1 MRTRQKLQR
10 KLEATLIS
18 SLPTFKQTCTDP
30 IYFLALGFGSG
41 LSPKA
46 PGTCGSL
53 VALII
58 YVPLSLLPVFAYL
71 AYILLAFML
80 GVYICG
86 VAANRLD
93 VKDPGAIVWDE
104 FVGMWIALIIA
115 PEGWSYLV
123 LAFLLFR
130 LFDIFKPWPVDYLDR
145 NIEGGLGVMMDDVA
159 AGIYALAVLQI
170 IALGMRELGLVL
182 L

>member
-1 MRTRQKLQR
+1 
-10 KLEATLIS
+10 
-18 SLPTFKQTCTDP
+18 
-30 IYFLALGFGSG
+30 
-41 LSPKA
+41 
-46 PGTCGSL
+46 
-53 VALII
+53 
-58 YVPLSLLPVFAYL
+58 
-71 AYILLAFML
+71 ML